1 MGHGYLIK
9 SFIRT
14 KDFMANILIL
24 SKNTNLINEIS
35 AYFDEYQLPYGFFL
49 HKNEDETVDY
59 IKENNFNTILIDDNI
74 EDFAVLLKKI
84 KNIDTENIFT
94 ILLYS
99 NSPDVPADIFIQK
112 PVQKNILISTL
123 NSYLKIKK
131 NIDKF
136 KNDNKELN
144 KSLYQLDVLYNTS
157 SQLSG
162 NLDRERVYEIMFETL
177 EKTLSFNTAAA
188 LMHCTPY
195 NKYNKTDSNRFII
208 HSLKK
213 PENNVL
219 EILKEKL
226 IQHSK
231 EYNADSAVLNISNII
246 TEEYIKPSYQNE
258 EYDIKLLSYDKLAAP
273 IRVKDKTFGT
283 ILIYRNK
290 PFAKEDVVCF
300 QSIVH
305 QMASYL
311 RAINLYD
318 EIKNTNVEL
327 KKLERIKSEFVSI
340 VSHELRT
347 PLTPMNLSLDF
358 LSSQPL
364 DENSKKSVE
373 MAKRNVARL
382 TGMIEDLLDLSRIET
397 GKFSFDYKKYN
408 IKSSLDS
415 ICKTFEGQAKT
426 KNMNFAVIA
435 EENLPDIYADSKRI
449 EQILSNLTN
458 NAFKFTKND
467 GKITINA
474 KLINACDINKNIL
487 INPVEPL
494 KGEYINISVKDTGL
508 GIKEEN
514 IDKIFNKFSQI
525 ENSLTRNAG
534 GIGLGLTITKNFID
548 AHLGAIFVLSKE
560 NEGSDFNVLI
570 PVYSEYKAFLID
582 LNESKKTSDSTAL
595 FTLIS
600 NNDLTNFTELLKKEN
615 IIKPSKHS
623 KEIFTRKDEKFIY
636 KIYFK
641 NLQKSAVEFMANQIE
656 NEIIKFK
663 NSPGG
668 QSCGILLEKDIFKK
682 EDEIH
687 PL

>member
-1 MGHGYLIK
+1 
-9 SFIRT
+9 
-14 KDFMANILIL
+14 MANILIL
-24 SKNTNLINEIS
+24 SKNINLINDIS
-35 AYFDEYQLPYGFFL
+35 AYFDEYQLAHSSFIY
-49 HKNEDETVDY
+49 KNENETVEF
-59 IKENNFNTILIDDNI
+59 IKENNFNTILMDDDI
-74 EDFAVLLKKI
+74 EESAILLKKI
-84 KNIDTENIFT
+84 KNIDNENIFI

-99 NSPDVPADIFIQK
+99 NMPDAPADIFIQK
-112 PVQKNILISTL
+112 PVQKNILISTV

-162 NLDRERVYEIMFETL
+162 NLDRERVYEIMFETF

-188 LMHCTPY
+188 LMYCTPY
-195 NKYNKTDSNRFII
+195 NKNSKNDSNRLII

-226 IQHSK
+226 IQYSK
-231 EYNADSAVLNISNII
+231 EYNTDSAALNISNTII
-246 TEEYIKPSYQNE
+246 EEHIKPSYQNE
-258 EYDIKLLSYDKLAAP
+258 EYDIKLLSYDKLSAP

-283 ILIYRNK
+283 VLIYRNK
-290 PFAKEDVVCF
+290 PFTKEDVVCF
-300 QSIVH
+300 QSIIH

-311 RAINLYD
+311 RAIHLYD
-318 EIKNTNVEL
+318 EIKNTNIEL

-397 GKFSFDYKKYN
+397 GKFSFEYKKYN

-415 ICKTFEGQAKT
+415 ICKTFEGQAKA
-426 KNMNFAVIA
+426 KNMDFAVIA

-458 NAFKFTKND
+458 NAFKFTKNG
-467 GKITINA
+467 GKITVSA
-474 KLINACDINKNIL
+474 KLTDADTIDKNIL

-494 KGEYINISVKDTGL
+494 CGRYINISVKDTGL

-548 AHLGAIFVLSKE
+548 AHLGAIFVSSKE

-570 PVYSEYKAFLID
+570 PVFSEYKAFFID
-582 LNESKKTSDSTAL
+582 LNESKKTADSTAL

-600 NNDLTNFTELLKKEN
+600 NNDLTKPVELLKKEN
-615 IIKPSKHS
+615 IIKSSKNS
-623 KEIFTRKDEKFIY
+623 KEIFTQKNEKFIY
-636 KIYFK
+636 QVYFK
-641 NLQKSAVEFMANQIE
+641 NLQKSAAEFTANQIE

-663 NSPGG
+663 NSPEG
-668 QSCGILLEKDIFKK
+668 QSCDILLEKDIFKK

>member
-1 MGHGYLIK
+1 
-9 SFIRT
+9 
-14 KDFMANILIL
+14 MANILIL
-24 SKNTNLINEIS
+24 SKNINLINGIS
-35 AYFDEYQLPYGFFL
+35 AYFDEYQLAHSSFI
-49 HKNEDETVDY
+49 HKNENETVEF
-59 IKENNFNTILIDDNI
+59 IKENNFNTILMDDDI
-74 EDFAVLLKKI
+74 EESAILLKKI
-84 KNIDTENIFT
+84 KNIDNENIFI

-99 NSPDVPADIFIQK
+99 NMPDAPADIFIQK

-162 NLDRERVYEIMFETL
+162 NLDRERVYEIMFETF

-188 LMHCTPY
+188 LMYCTPY
-195 NKYNKTDSNRFII
+195 NKNSKNDSNRLII

-226 IQHSK
+226 IQYSK
-231 EYNADSAVLNISNII
+231 EYNTDSAALNISNTII
-246 TEEYIKPSYQNE
+246 EEHIKPSYQNE
-258 EYDIKLLSYDKLAAP
+258 EYDIKLLSYDKLSAP

-283 ILIYRNK
+283 VLIYRNK
-290 PFAKEDVVCF
+290 PFTKEDVVCF
-300 QSIVH
+300 QSIIH

-311 RAINLYD
+311 RAIHLYD
-318 EIKNTNVEL
+318 EIKNTNIEL

-397 GKFSFDYKKYN
+397 GKFSFEYKKYN

-415 ICKTFEGQAKT
+415 ICKTFEGQAKA
-426 KNMNFAVIA
+426 KNMDFAVIA

-458 NAFKFTKND
+458 NAFKFTKNG
-467 GKITINA
+467 GKITVSA
-474 KLINACDINKNIL
+474 KLTDADTIDKNIL

-494 KGEYINISVKDTGL
+494 CGRYINILVKDTGL

-548 AHLGAIFVLSKE
+548 AHLGAIFVSSKE

-570 PVYSEYKAFLID
+570 PVFSEYKAFFID
-582 LNESKKTSDSTAL
+582 LNESKKTADSTAL

-600 NNDLTNFTELLKKEN
+600 NNDLTKPVELLKKEN
-615 IIKPSKHS
+615 IIKSSKNS
-623 KEIFTRKDEKFIY
+623 KEIFTQKNEKFIY
-636 KIYFK
+636 QVYFK
-641 NLQKSAVEFMANQIE
+641 NLQKSAAEFTANQIE

-663 NSPGG
+663 NSPEG
-668 QSCGILLEKDIFKK
+668 QSCDILLEKDIFKK

>member
-1 MGHGYLIK
+1 M
-9 SFIRT
+9 T
-14 KDFMANILIL
+14 NILTI
-24 SKNTNLINEIS
+24 SKNINLINEIS
-35 AYFDEYQLPYGFFL
+35 SYFDEYQLLNTSFI
-49 HKNEDETVDY
+49 HKNEDETVEF
-59 IKENNFNTILIDDNI
+59 IKENNFNTILIDDDI
-74 EDFAVLLKKI
+74 EELNVLLKKI
-84 KNIDTENIFT
+84 KNIDNENIF
-94 ILLYS
+94 IFLLYS
-99 NSPDVPADIFIQK
+99 KNHDTVADAFIQK
-112 PVQKNILISTL
+112 PVYKNILISTL

-144 KSLYQLDVLYNTS
+144 RSLYQLDVLYNTN

-162 NLDRERVYEIMFETL
+162 NLDREKVYEIMFETF
-177 EKTLSFNTAAA
+177 EKTLSFDTAAA
-188 LMHCTPY
+188 LMYPPPHS
-195 NKYNKTDSNRFII
+195 KYNKTDGARFIL
-208 HSLKK
+208 HALKK

-219 EILKEKL
+219 DILKEKL
-226 IQHSK
+226 IQSAK
-231 EYNADSAVLNISNII
+231 ENDGEFDFSNLIF
-246 TEEYIKPSYQNE
+246 EEYIKPSYQNQT
-258 EYDIKLLSYDKLAAP
+258 YDIKLLSYDKLIAP
-273 IRVKDKTFGT
+273 IKVKDKTFG
-283 ILIYRNK
+283 IISIYRNK
-290 PFAKEDVVCF
+290 PFSREDVVCF

-318 EIKNTNVEL
+318 EIKNTNMEL

-397 GKFSFDYKKYN
+397 GKFSFEYKKYN

-426 KNMNFAVIA
+426 KNMDFSINAQ
-435 EENLPDIYADSKRI
+435 EDLPDIYADSKRI
-449 EQILSNLTN
+449 EQILANLTN
-458 NAFKFTKND
+458 NAFKFTKS
-467 GKITINA
+467 GGRITISA
-474 KLINACDINKNIL
+474 KLINADDIDKNIL
-487 INPVEPL
+487 INPIEPL
-494 KGEYINISVKDTGL
+494 KGEYINISIKDTGL

-548 AHLGAIFVLSKE
+548 AHLGAIFVISKE
-560 NEGSDFNVLI
+560 NEGSDFNVMF
-570 PVYSEYKAFLID
+570 PVYSEYKSFLID
-582 LNESKKTSDSTAL
+582 LNESKKTADTTTL
-595 FTLIS
+595 LTLIS

-615 IIKPSKHS
+615 IIKSSKNS
-623 KEIFTRKDEKFIY
+623 KEIFTKQDEKFIY

-641 NLQKSAVEFMANQIE
+641 NLQKSAAEFMANQIE
-656 NEIIKFK
+656 NEINKFK
-663 NSPGG
+663 NSPEG
-668 QSCGILLEKDIFKK
+668 QSHAILLEKDIFKK